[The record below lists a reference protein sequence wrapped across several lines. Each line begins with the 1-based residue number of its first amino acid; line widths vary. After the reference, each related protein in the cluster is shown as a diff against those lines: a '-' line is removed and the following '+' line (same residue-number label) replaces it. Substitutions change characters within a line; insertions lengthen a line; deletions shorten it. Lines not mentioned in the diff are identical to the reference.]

1 MVMLS
6 HPEFVID
13 VIRQAA
19 QALQG
24 SLTGSGVAG

>member
-1 MVMLS
+1 MLS

-13 VIRQAA
+13 VIREAA

-24 SLTGSGVAG
+24 SAQWAQAVT